1 MRPSGSTRARGWPFP
16 SWRARSA
23 SLDLGAQGQFV
34 PKHDS
39 VLQLMVRYADVFGDG
54 LASNGKLREGFALTA
69 RMELALIS
77 NAMNAD
83 VAGERTAS
91 AANELTK
98 RRESMRKGENMSTNI
113 IRAWKDVEYRK
124 TLTPEQLAG
133 LPANPVEL

>member
-1 MRPSGSTRARGWPFP
+1 
-16 SWRARSA
+16 
-23 SLDLGAQGQFV
+23 
-34 PKHDS
+34 
-39 VLQLMVRYADVFGDG
+39 MVRYADVFGDG

-133 LPANPVEL
+133 LPANPVELIALSEEDLRGVVGGFQPGSTVYPDCCDNSTIGPKP